1 MDFLNEYTPLILS
14 SIAIIIA
21 IWSSRSTTKD
31 TRRQIKSI
39 RELAKTQMR
48 ISIVILDAEIKK
60 NRLLALQ
67 AENEWKEIEAIY
79 KDPGGQIYPPYR
91 NEKLSRIKNEKP
103 KNDLLFYKNYLREL
117 NDSLSTLDSIK
128 KSMD

>member
-1 MDFLNEYTPLILS
+1 
-14 SIAIIIA
+14 
-21 IWSSRSTTKD
+21 
-31 TRRQIKSI
+31 
-39 RELAKTQMR
+39 MR

-128 KSMD
+128 KSMDWFILDFDKTLGKTLYTSLVSGLSFHKQFT